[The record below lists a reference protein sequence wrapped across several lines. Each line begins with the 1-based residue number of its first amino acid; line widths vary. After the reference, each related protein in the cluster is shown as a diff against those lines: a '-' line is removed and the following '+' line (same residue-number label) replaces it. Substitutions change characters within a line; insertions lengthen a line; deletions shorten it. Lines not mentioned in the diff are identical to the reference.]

1 MGLEPERHR
10 KERSPVIAEPAPLMQ
25 VRSPVEGDEVCERL
39 RAAGIKCA
47 VEPLPDA
54 NSFSS
59 IWGGLAPTVLTVLV
73 DEPDMDKA
81 RAVIRDYQTTTK
93 QHDT

>member
-1 MGLEPERHR
+1 
-10 KERSPVIAEPAPLMQ
+10 MQ
-25 VRSPVEGDEVCERL
+25 VRDPGEGDAVCERL

-59 IWGGLAPTVLTVLV
+59 IWGGMAATVLTVLV
-73 DEPDMDKA
+73 DESDLDNA
-81 RAVIRDYQTTTK
+81 RAVIRDYQDAAKRTA
-93 QHDT
+93 